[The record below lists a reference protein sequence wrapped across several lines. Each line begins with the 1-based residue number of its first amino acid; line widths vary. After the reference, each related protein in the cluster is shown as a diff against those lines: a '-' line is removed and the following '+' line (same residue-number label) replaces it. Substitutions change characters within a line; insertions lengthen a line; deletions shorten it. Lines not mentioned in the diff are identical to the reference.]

1 MSVSHGDSQIS
12 YGNGE
17 KPKYY
22 ALRSAIDGYYRDLLR
37 PLDALRTAIFTAL
50 PVRDP
55 GKAAKTEP
63 FRYTAAV
70 RRVIDAALDLF
81 LTELAGPDR
90 SRAGFVQGGSQADTP
105 DGILQ
110 QRSLFSYAVGLQR
123 GASLLH
129 AEQSLQAGR
138 QSPAVTAML
147 DNAFSRLSEGGKL
160 RLESV
165 RDDIHSVLVAAQ
177 DAGLSPLNTARQLA
191 AQFDQYSGWEFQRL
205 ARTEAAFAAE
215 EGTRNQFVDLGVT
228 HVTVMISSGA
238 CPICEAYDGQ
248 VFALEETENLPPFHP
263 NCLCSTAPA
272 EPAQPHPD
280 TPGTSGLPFS
290 E

>member
-1 MSVSHGDSQIS
+1 MSASHGDSQIS

-17 KPKYY
+17 KPKYH
-22 ALRSAIDGYYRDLLR
+22 ALRAAIDGYYRDLLR
-37 PLDALRTAIFTAL
+37 PLDELRTAIFTAL

-55 GKAAKTEP
+55 GKAAKSEP

-70 RRVIDAALDLF
+70 RRVIDTALDLF

-90 SRAGFVQGGSQADTP
+90 TREGFVQGGAETETP

-110 QRSLFSYAVGLQR
+110 QRSLFAYAVGLQR
-123 GASLLH
+123 GASLLQ

-147 DNAFSRLSEGGKL
+147 DHAFARLSEGGKL

-165 RDDIHSVLVAAQ
+165 RDDIHSVLVSAQ
-177 DAGLSPLNTARQLA
+177 DAGLNPLVTARQLA

-228 HVTVMISSGA
+228 HVEWLISSGA
-238 CPICEAYDGQ
+238 CPICEGFAGQ
-248 VFALEETENLPPFHP
+248 VFEVDDTDNLPPAHP
-263 NCLCSTAPA
+263 NCMCSCNPV
-272 EPAQPHPD
+272 E
-280 TPGTSGLPFS
+280 TPPGGREFDLPGG

>member
-37 PLDALRTAIFTAL
+37 PLDALRTAVFTAL

-81 LTELAGPDR
+81 LAELAGPDR
-90 SRAGFVQGGSQADTP
+90 SRAGFMQGGSQADTP

-191 AQFDQYSGWEFQRL
+191 AQFDQYSSWEFARL
-205 ARTEAAFAAE
+205 ARTESAFAAE
-215 EGTRNQFVDLGVT
+215 EGTRNQFEALDVT
-228 HVTVMISSGA
+228 HVEILISSGA
-238 CPICEAYDGQ
+238 CPVCEGFAGK
-248 VFALEETENLPPFHP
+248 VFALDDEADLPPYHP
-263 NCLCSTAPA
+263 NCCCSISPA
-272 EPAQPHPD
+272 EAPENHN
-280 TPGTSGLPFS
+280 GLPFG
-290 E
+290 